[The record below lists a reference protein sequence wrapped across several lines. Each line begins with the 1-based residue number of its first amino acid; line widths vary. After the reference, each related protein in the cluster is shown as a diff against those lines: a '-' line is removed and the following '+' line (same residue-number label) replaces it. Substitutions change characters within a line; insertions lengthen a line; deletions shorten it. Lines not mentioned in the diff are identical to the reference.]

1 MAIPEP
7 PADLNR
13 SERKSFRIL
22 AQRVADRGID
32 PIARLSLIA
41 EAVRLEARLIGLREA
56 EKTAKTA
63 MKMPA
68 ARAVNTATA
77 ELRRITVEIYR
88 GAAKV
93 ETAVPIAVQAAANIS
108 DADDAWRRRI
118 WHGDKSLSE
127 AEMIRR
133 YGPPTWAALL
143 YRTAEEAIGV
153 NRLLEKNRHRAI
165 PEGEIAAM
173 YREIGMP
180 YAPADGGGDSHAD

>member
-1 MAIPEP
+1 MNLPDP
-7 PADLNR
+7 PGDLNR
-13 SERKSFRIL
+13 SERKAFRTL

-56 EKTAKTA
+56 EKSAKTA

-93 ETAVPIAVQAAANIS
+93 ETAVPIAVQAAANVS
-108 DADDAWRRRI
+108 DADDAWRRRY
-118 WHGDKSLSE
+118 WHGDQSLSD
-127 AEMIRR
+127 AEMVRR
-133 YGPPTWAALL
+133 HGRPTWAALL

-153 NRLLEKNRHRAI
+153 DRLLDKHGRRSI

-173 YREIGMP
+173 CREIGVSP
-180 YAPADGGGDSHAD
+180 NVEAGA